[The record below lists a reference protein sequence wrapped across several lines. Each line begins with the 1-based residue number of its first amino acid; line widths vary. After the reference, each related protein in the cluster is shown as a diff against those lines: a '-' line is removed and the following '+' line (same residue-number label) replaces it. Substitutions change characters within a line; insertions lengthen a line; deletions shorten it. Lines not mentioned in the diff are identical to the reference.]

1 MIKYLLTILWNDRRR
16 FTGIILEQMLVFIVL
31 LICVVSLNDMY
42 QRYREPG
49 LLDTD
54 NVVEFGYMIPNRQ
67 TYTPVRHEINQAL
80 NASLERMLQWDYV
93 EGISESSS
101 LIPYL
106 REMYYRD
113 SVIIAGKTYEAQSK
127 TADQEAQ
134 LVFGIEME
142 CGEWLPATSDETQP
156 AVISRQLAELTG
168 LTDQELIG
176 TTVRMR
182 NSNRTYRITGITAG
196 IKSEDVFAKPEP
208 CIIRPIGPYEEQN
221 NKTYRELCARVK
233 PGHVQEFCSA
243 SYRELKRQLPYFDR
257 MEVFNNSM
265 DNLKTKIMF
274 PVTSRLKMLAIPTIF
289 LLIFAFIGTLG
300 LLMLHVKKRTPEF
313 GLHRAIGASKRQ
325 QMQMMILQSL
335 LLTLVASVPGLILS
349 LFIFAVTL
357 DHILATAVALAIML
371 LFSLISSYYPARKIA
386 SINPA
391 EVLRQE

>member
-1 MIKYLLTILWNDRRR
+1 
-16 FTGIILEQMLVFIVL
+16 
-31 LICVVSLNDMY
+31 
-42 QRYREPG
+42 
-49 LLDTD
+49 
-54 NVVEFGYMIPNRQ
+54 
-67 TYTPVRHEINQAL
+67 
-80 NASLERMLQWDYV
+80 
-93 EGISESSS
+93 
-101 LIPYL
+101 
-106 REMYYRD
+106 
-113 SVIIAGKTYEAQSK
+113 
-127 TADQEAQ
+127 
-134 LVFGIEME
+134 
-142 CGEWLPATSDETQP
+142 
-156 AVISRQLAELTG
+156 
-168 LTDQELIG
+168 
-176 TTVRMR
+176 
-182 NSNRTYRITGITAG
+182 
-196 IKSEDVFAKPEP
+196 
-208 CIIRPIGPYEEQN
+208 
-221 NKTYRELCARVK
+221 
-233 PGHVQEFCSA
+233 
-243 SYRELKRQLPYFDR
+243 

-371 LFSLISSYYPARKIA
+371 LFSLISSYYPARKFA